1 MGTEAKGLRATPGS
15 AVEDAFDI
23 ALQRFSREGEVEN
36 KERLPLRS
44 RELGRCCQDK
54 VPALLRNV
62 EEAFGDTPASFVSGL
77 GPVGLF
83 SMDAGVSSRN
93 EVGVL

>member
-1 MGTEAKGLRATPGS
+1 MGTDAKGLRATPGS

-23 ALQRFSREGEVEN
+23 ALKRFSREGEVEN

-54 VPALLRNV
+54 VPALLLNV
-62 EEAFGDTPASFVSGL
+62 GEALGDTPTSFSSGL

-93 EVGVL
+93 EVGAL